1 MRQEWEAS
9 YIALM
14 SDVNTQSSFLREGQN
29 SPMTGKPMGPFGRV
43 LPSLSASGLQKKAAK
58 KYAVAETI
66 QTNQTIPSE
75 ATEMSLPFTLERFV
89 ML

>member
-1 MRQEWEAS
+1 
-9 YIALM
+9 
-14 SDVNTQSSFLREGQN
+14 
-29 SPMTGKPMGPFGRV
+29 
-43 LPSLSASGLQKKAAK
+43 LSASGLQKKAAK